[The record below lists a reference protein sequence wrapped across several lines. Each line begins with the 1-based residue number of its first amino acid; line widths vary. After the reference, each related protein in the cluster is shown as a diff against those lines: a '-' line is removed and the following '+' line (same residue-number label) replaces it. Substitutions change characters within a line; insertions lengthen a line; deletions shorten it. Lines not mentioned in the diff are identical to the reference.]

1 MTETKEKTWYTKAQ
15 LKEMYDGWWA
25 TIISHLLELQ
35 PDRKKGALKKLAF
48 KGEPPTKEQ
57 YNEMRVSK
65 FTTNIGDAVSEAES
79 LVEEMKGELEEW
91 AENMPENF
99 TDKKSEVEDASYV
112 LDSALDSIQSVAL
125 HEFCE
130 TYSYYDTPFQ
140 YKMFRGRPNISRP
153 QRNAHAIG
161 LLEAA
166 KCTLE
171 DVVNEC
177 QERIDDIAEAEENPV
192 TVQAAAEN
200 PEKFG
205 GMFDDKTVDE
215 LEDIKSSAES
225 SVSELE
231 NAISELESVDF
242 PRAR

>member
-1 MTETKEKTWYTKAQ
+1 MTETKEKTWYSKAQ
-15 LKEMYDGWWA
+15 LQKMYDGWWPK
-25 TIISHLLELQ
+25 IISHLLENKEG
-35 PDRKKGALKKLAF
+35 RKKGELKKFAF

-57 YNEMRVSK
+57 YNAMRVK
-65 FTTNIGDAVSEAES
+65 QFTTTVGNAVGEAES

-99 TDKKSEVEDASYV
+99 ADKKSEVEEAAYT
-112 LDSALDSIQSVAL
+112 LDSALNSIQSVDL

-140 YKMFRGRPNISRP
+140 YKMFRGRPNMSRP
-153 QRNAHAIG
+153 QRNANAIG

-166 KCTLE
+166 KGVLE
-171 DVVNEC
+171 EIVQEC
-177 QERIDDIAEAEENPV
+177 EERITEIEESEENPA
-192 TVQAAAEN
+192 TVEAGAER
-200 PEKFG
+200 PEQLG
-205 GMFDDKTVDE
+205 GMFDDKNKEE

-225 SVSELE
+225 SVTELE
-231 NAISELESVDF
+231 NAISELENVDF